1 MPKQTQHYKRFKRL
15 MKASILDSL
24 TAELYDD
31 DFQHWE
37 TLREM
42 EGGKTSEWKTARL
55 AIARRLETI
64 RSKY

>member
-1 MPKQTQHYKRFKRL
+1 